1 MINRFISG
9 CSIGLSSIEIANIET
24 HINTPLPNEFKE
36 FMLRYGGEGP
46 VSFKARVFKLYE
58 PNVEL
63 IEIFNQISGLIT
75 LKLPFPNPNLVNL
88 EIQDTNLFHQK
99 IDLKLFETL
108 RIGWSHNDELDLL
121 IGLKGQYKDR
131 VYARHIN
138 YDMADLGEEIVRV
151 IPIANSLEQF
161 FLFCNYEIQ
170 IPDYDDE
177 QLHWY
182 VSGFCRHQFRE
193 NPISD
198 YQIQKLEEKLKIKLP
213 FELVGFIKSTNSI
226 IDDTTLF
233 MFKDINDITHTL
245 KKEFIYEDYYSLS
258 DDTIF
263 NRLLEKNHLA
273 IGTDNQNC
281 YFTLGIGNDN
291 LYQIFCYDFE
301 KDKVIKI
308 WKNYTSFIED
318 MKQKVI

>member
-9 CSIGLSSIEIANIET
+9 CSIGLSSIEITNIET

-36 FMLRYGGEGP
+36 FMLRYGGKGP

-138 YDMADLGEEIVRV
+138 YDMADLGEDIVRV

-182 VSGFCRHQFRE
+182 VNGFCRLKTRE
-193 NPISD
+193 NLISN

-213 FELVGFIKSTNSI
+213 YELIGFLKIVSPI
-226 IDDTTLF
+226 IEDDK
-233 MFKDINDITHTL
+233 MFKFKDTNEVIHVLT
-245 KKEFIYEDYYSLS
+245 KEFTYDDYVSLAN
-258 DDTIF
+258 DVNVVELIET
-263 NRLLEKNHLA
+263 NHLP
-273 IGTDNQNC
+273 IGIDNKNC
-281 YFTLGIGNDN
+281 YFTIGIDNDN
-291 LYQIFCYDFE
+291 FYQIFCYDFE
-301 KDKVIKI
+301 NRNII
-308 WKNYTSFIED
+308 ASWRSYANFIEA
-318 MKQKVI
+318 MKQ